1 MEGPMSNLPTNPVH
15 QQAMA
20 DAATMCFRLAA
31 IAQEVGSSLAALAG
45 IAAFADHDTAFP
57 EPNRTLPP
65 LPPESAVPPPD
76 EASVTL
82 AQLTQMMT
90 KLAKQG
96 GKPTVV
102 ALLAKHGVKKMSDLP
117 TADYR
122 AVMEAMTAVKMDET
136 P

>member
-45 IAAFADHDTAFP
+45 VAAFADPDTEFP
-57 EPNRTLPP
+57 EPTKLPP

-96 GKPTVV
+96 GKPKVV

-122 AVMEAMTAVKMDET
+122 AVMDAMTAVKMEET